1 MVFCS
6 KCSGPG
12 GDPGSSLGHKYAP
25 MTAHGNAGGQIV
37 WDHVERRDMAIGEL
51 FERLEK
57 DLRLLSD
64 PNAGV
69 QGHV

>member
-1 MVFCS
+1 
-6 KCSGPG
+6 
-12 GDPGSSLGHKYAP
+12 

>member
-1 MVFCS
+1 
-6 KCSGPG
+6 
-12 GDPGSSLGHKYAP
+12 
-25 MTAHGNAGGQIV
+25 MTAHGNAGGQFV

>member
-1 MVFCS
+1 S

-37 WDHVERRDMAIGEL
+37 WDCVERRDMAIGEL